1 MNGEPAGPRGPSDR
15 ELREAVPQ
23 DAKRRDIRV
32 GIFVLLGVVGVL
44 ATLFLLT
51 DPATLRGRYLLVT
64 RVEDA
69 GGIRRGDPVLM
80 RGVNIGRIH
89 AFSMTQA
96 GRVDITMEI
105 EGEWDVPVD
114 SHTQLEGAGIFGG
127 RNMVVIRGAADE
139 SAQPMDTILGVGDAG
154 DVIETAEALGET
166 AEEVLAQVRR
176 TLDEAT
182 VESVRSS
189 ASDLQFL
196 LEELRA
202 IAAVQRDQ
210 LAELTESLGRSAAG
224 VEAAGP
230 ALSRM
235 VERSDSALASLSR
248 TSTTLDR
255 AATSLE
261 AVLGRM
267 AAGEGTLGRLSRDD
281 SLYVNLNSMVA
292 ALGALA
298 EDLRENPRRYLNL
311 ELF

>member
-1 MNGEPAGPRGPSDR
+1 MSGEPGGRRGPSDR
-15 ELREAVPQ
+15 ELGEAVPR
-23 DAKRRDIRV
+23 DAKRRDVRV
-32 GIFVLLGVVGVL
+32 GIFVLLGVLGVL

-64 RVEDA
+64 RVDNA

-114 SHTQLEGAGIFGG
+114 SYTQLAGAGIFGG
-127 RNMVVIRGAADE
+127 RDMVVIRGAAEE
-139 SAQPMDTILGVGDAG
+139 SAQPMDTIPGAGDAG
-154 DVIETAEALGET
+154 GVIETAEVLGQT
-166 AEEVLAQVRR
+166 AEEVLAQIRE
-176 TLDEAT
+176 TLDDPT
-182 VESVRSS
+182 VESVR
-189 ASDLQFL
+189 AGVSDLQLFM
-196 LEELRA
+196 EELRA
-202 IAAVQRDQ
+202 ITAVQRDQ
-210 LAELTESLGRSAAG
+210 LAELTASLGRSAAG

-230 ALSRM
+230 ELLRV
-235 VERSDSALASLSR
+235 VERADSTLANLGR
-248 TSTTLDR
+248 TSVTLNR

-267 AAGEGTLGRLSRDD
+267 EAGEGTLGRLSRDD
-281 SLYVNLNSMVA
+281 ALYVSLNRMVTA
-292 ALGALA
+292 FGALA